1 MLKKT
6 GVIDDEGREIAI
18 RESALG
24 ELGLV
29 SINVANKRIEKAG
42 YWSKKDNSK
51 LIKAL
56 QEVV

>member
-6 GVIDDEGREIAI
+6 GVMDDEGREIAI

-29 SINVANKRIEKAG
+29 AIDEKNKRIESAG
-42 YWSKKDNSK
+42 YWNKKDTGK
-51 LIKAL
+51 LVKAL
-56 QEVV
+56 KDVV